1 MKIVIW
7 LGCILVYSALQA
19 ALKMA
24 GVVLGGLPT
33 ALLALLLVF
42 LPAPLLCRAWS
53 KRKER
58 QPAAPRHIV
67 VDTSTG
73 EVVGIA
79 KSRAP
84 VIAVAS
90 VLALALVVCA
100 SMYACIHTQ
109 SVQEPEQTTQAETD
123 RDSFLESRKEA
134 WENAEEGVTY
144 FVDDEGNRVIIPE
157 KYRDNPQEW
166 IDQVGK

>member
-90 VLALALVVCA
+90 VLALALVVCVCVIVLDVRQPAQEAEPQQGQEQEHIA
-100 SMYACIHTQ
+100 SDFLREKALERAQKIDEIYGPGAYGG
-109 SVQEPEQTTQAETD
+109 TD
-123 RDSFLESRKEA
+123 WLNGE
-134 WENAEEGVTY
+134 
-144 FVDDEGNRVIIPE
+144 
-157 KYRDNPQEW
+157 
-166 IDQVGK
+166 